1 MTVDP
6 TVLPGLLLL
15 AAEFSALAAVGF
27 IVVRVVLRQTDERM
41 ALAQGL
47 VVGPALWGVLV
58 NLLMYLWPGLT
69 GAAVGWGIT
78 LGVGA
83 LVAWRA
89 PERIRPEPRVV
100 AGFAV
105 AVLALL
111 WVGLAARQALT
122 IPDAPD
128 HLGMSAAIRAGSFP
142 PSFFWSPGVAAPYHY
157 GSDLLVGALTP
168 PFGPNLAF
176 VTELLGAYAWTSFIL
191 VVVTAL
197 LRRSSRFAV
206 LVTVPLLLGYGAW
219 TQSGLFANILQ
230 IPIPAGIPSAGI
242 RASLGELYWPSVE
255 WPLPSPFAGVP
266 DIWLPRHPLAYALA
280 LTVLERAADPGGRS
294 WSASLTFAGLVGY
307 VGVLS
312 ATVAPVILV
321 AWGVLELANLL
332 KPEAPEAGRRTA
344 LLRSGVG
351 LALALVLL
359 AVGGGTLK
367 SNLANADLTGISLGW
382 NGNEWRSWVEGSFK
396 SRPGGIGLL
405 GTAGSPIIV
414 GAIAVAL
421 AWRDRLV
428 LALAAGIVALMLAK
442 MVLRYEPAPWDLA
455 RFDGHARNFA
465 LLALLLA
472 LSGRL
477 AGLRPARWRY
487 AAGALLVALVVWP
500 TISESARNLG
510 SAVGQGIELANA
522 SVPPAEAAARYSHQ
536 GRYEMPFVSDRV
548 AAYVRDRTPVETRV
562 FSPTPGFGAVAF
574 ATGRPSA
581 SGFFGHVH
589 MYPRLGPEYLDVARY
604 LEPAAIRHL
613 GIGYIH
619 ATDDW
624 ISVLPQRAQ
633 RWLADSE
640 LFELVV
646 RDGSE
651 SLYRVRRAFLALDVA
666 PTPQSFA
673 ALRQA
678 VPASATVYLPPTFGT
693 VEALQVAAALSH
705 TRLFGA
711 VPGTR
716 LHLLTPWPVDPV
728 HGQAPDL
735 VITSTR
741 FAPWMFPPAGRQPI
755 WWTDAI
761 AVYAPEGAVAAVM
774 PPPPAE
780 PPPPLVGMFGCP
792 MSSVQDQRFVFT
804 VNWDVRRPDEWSG
817 QDWVIV
823 SGDDSPWAIPTA
835 FLPDGRMPRPVR
847 WFAGQV
853 APGSGA
859 SSVTYALDAQ
869 APRLDVRQADG
880 QWIAAASTDDGLGP
894 GAWTLAVR
902 LRHEWRPNSWRDA
915 AFIPVVRITITD
927 SGEVSYAAV
936 DSPLHVGPLP

>member
-6 TVLPGLLLL
+6 AVLPGLLLL
-15 AAEFSALAAVGF
+15 AGEFMALAAVGF
-27 IVVRVVLRQTDERM
+27 IVVRVVLRQSDDRM
-41 ALAQGL
+41 AVAQGL
-47 VVGPALWGVLV
+47 VVGLALWGVVV

-78 LGVGA
+78 LGLGA
-83 LVAWRA
+83 VLSWRA
-89 PERIRPEPRVV
+89 PERIRPEPRML

-105 AVLALL
+105 VVLALL

-128 HLGMSAAIRAGSFP
+128 HLGMSGAIRAGSFP

-157 GSDLLVGALTP
+157 GSDLLVAALTP

-219 TQSGLFANILQ
+219 TQTGLFANILQ
-230 IPIPAGIPSAGI
+230 VPVPTGIPSAGI
-242 RASLGELYWPSVE
+242 RASLGEIYWPSVE
-255 WPLPSPFAGVP
+255 WPLPSPFIGVP
-266 DIWLPRHPLAYALA
+266 DIWLPRHPLSYALT
-280 LTVLERAADPGGRS
+280 LVVLERAADPGGRS
-294 WSASLTFAGLVGY
+294 WSASLALAGMIGF

-312 ATVAPVILV
+312 ATVAPVILA
-321 AWGVLELANLL
+321 AWGALELAHLV
-332 KPEAPEAGRRTA
+332 KPEAAHAGRRMA

-351 LALALVLL
+351 LALGLVLL
-359 AVGGGTLK
+359 AIGGGTLK
-367 SNLANADLTGISLGW
+367 SNLANTELIGISFGW
-382 NGNEWRSWVEGSFK
+382 NGHEWRSWVQGSIQ

-414 GAIAVAL
+414 AAMAVAL

-428 LALAAGIVALMLAK
+428 LALVAGVGALMLAK
-442 MVLRYEPAPWDLA
+442 LVLRYEPAPWDLA

-472 LSGRL
+472 LSVRL
-477 AGLRPARWRY
+477 AKLQPPRLRY
-487 AAGALLVALVVWP
+487 AAAGLLVALVVWP
-500 TISESARNLG
+500 TISPSVRNLG
-510 SAVGQGIELANA
+510 LTLGQGVEVANA
-522 SVPPAEAAARYSHQ
+522 RIPPAEAAARYSHQ
-536 GRYEMPFVSDRV
+536 GRYELPSVADRI
-548 AAYVRDRTPVETRV
+548 AAYLRDRTPVDARV

-589 MYPRLGPEYLDVARY
+589 MYPRLGPEYLDIARY
-604 LEPAAIRHL
+604 LEPGAIRRL
-613 GIGYIH
+613 GIEFVH
-619 ATDDW
+619 ATDGW
-624 ISVLPQRAQ
+624 VSVLAPRAQ

-640 LFELVV
+640 LFEPVV

-651 SLYRVRRAFLALDVA
+651 ALYRVRPAFLALDVP
-666 PTPQSFA
+666 PTPASFET
-673 ALRQA
+673 LRQA
-678 VPASATVYLPPTFGT
+678 VPATATVYLPPSFGT
-693 VEALQVAAALSH
+693 VEALQVASTLSH
-705 TRLFGA
+705 ARLFGA
-711 VPGTR
+711 VPGTL
-716 LHLLTPWPVDPV
+716 LHLLSPWPVEPV
-728 HGQAPDL
+728 DGHAPDL
-735 VITSTR
+735 VITSAQ
-741 FAPWMFPPAGRQPI
+741 FAPWMFPPDGRQPI

-761 AVYAPEGAVAAVM
+761 AVYAPDGAVAPIM
-774 PPPPAE
+774 PPPAVEPA
-780 PPPPLVGMFGCP
+780 PPLVGIRV
-792 MSSVQDQRFVFT
+792 SDAQAQDQRFVFT
-804 VNWDVRRPDEWSG
+804 VNWDTQDSRQWSG

-823 SGDDSPWAIPTA
+823 NGDESPWAIPTA
-835 FLPDGRMPRPVR
+835 FLHGGRIPAQVR

-859 SSVTYALDAQ
+859 VAHTYAFDPRE
-869 APRLDVRQADG
+869 PRLEVRQADG
-880 QWIAAASTDDGLGP
+880 RWVAVASTEGSLDS

-915 AFIPVVRITITD
+915 AFIPLVRITITD
-927 SGEVSYAAV
+927 DGVASYAPV
-936 DSPLHVGPLP
+936 DSPMQVRPLP